1 MMNQQITQQLV
12 NRIEE
17 IIKERGDN
25 SATVFRQYGVDYI
38 SISDVNC
45 ENGILELSY
54 DNGSIDIPSYEIEKW
69 DEIVDQEHN
78 IISVVV
84 RTKYDTFEFDF

>member
-54 DNGSIDIPSYEIEKW
+54 DNGSINIPSYEIERW
-69 DEIVDQEHN
+69 DETVDQESN
-78 IISVVV
+78 VTSIMVKA
-84 RTKYDTFEFDF
+84 KYDTFEFDF